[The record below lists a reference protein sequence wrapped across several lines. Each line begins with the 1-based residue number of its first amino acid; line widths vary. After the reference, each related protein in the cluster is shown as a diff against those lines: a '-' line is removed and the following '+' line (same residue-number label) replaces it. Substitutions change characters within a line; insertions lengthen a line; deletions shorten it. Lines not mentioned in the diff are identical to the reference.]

1 MQNDSNTLSTRKPLL
16 VFAAVA
22 VAALAA
28 VQQGCNTTEG
38 VGKDLESAGEG
49 ISDAARDAKN

>member
-16 VFAAVA
+16 VLAAVA
-22 VAALAA
+22 VAAFAA
-28 VQQGCNTTEG
+28 AQQGCNTTEG

-49 ISDAARDAKN
+49 ISDAARDAKQ